1 MKDLSNEIENARIN
15 AVQSDFD
22 RREAQGEEMEAEREI
37 EAAEKANNLRAD
49 LQYLIKKHS
58 VASVNEMI
66 QELTKPADSFIM
78 IVEQTNVG
86 STAVVMVTGETA
98 NEDDIFSI
106 RFKYLPGVEVIAAG
120 IFLFIYLNRLLQK
133 RFLNYYYIQLLSL
146 YAYWL
151 VQFLN
156 KPIQNQININ
166 LRFRVILLKQAL

>member
-58 VASVNEMI
+58 VASVTEMI

-98 NEDDIFSI
+98 NEDDNICTSEALATRCAI
-106 RFKYLPGVEVIAAG
+106 VRVARDLGITTPTALRNGEIAYTKMDSKYGNIPA
-120 IFLFIYLNRLLQK
+120 IYFRSENKKTGQK
-133 RFLNYYYIQLLSL
+133 ASAKVGWY
-146 YAYWL
+146 
-151 VQFLN
+151 
-156 KPIQNQININ
+156 K
-166 LRFRVILLKQAL
+166 

>member
-58 VASVNEMI
+58 VASVTEMI

-98 NEDDIFSI
+98 NEDDNICTSEALATRCAI
-106 RFKYLPGVEVIAAG
+106 VRVARDLGITTPTALRNGEIAYTKMDSKYGNIPA
-120 IFLFIYLNRLLQK
+120 IYFR
-133 RFLNYYYIQLLSL
+133 SE
-146 YAYWL
+146 
-151 VQFLN
+151 N
-156 KPIQNQININ
+156 KKTGKKATAK
-166 LRFRVILLKQAL
+166 VGWYK